1 MLFCVDFIYYYNIF
15 LIKLIIIGF
24 YKKKNN
30 QKIIDRYGLRSQRV
44 DFTNSEIDF
53 VLKIK
58 VMLSSG

>member
-15 LIKLIIIGF
+15 LIKPIIIGF
-24 YKKKNN
+24 YKKNN
-30 QKIIDRYGLRSQRV
+30 QKIIDWYGLRSQRV